1 MGMQGRQGQVWGGE
15 LELDS
20 WYLLKPLWCLLAALP
35 AGLSWAQRFA
45 LPTCYQRRTR
55 YNTLR

>member
-15 LELDS
+15 LELDN
-20 WYLLKPLWCLLAALP
+20 WYLLKPLWCLLAALS
-35 AGLSWAQRFA
+35 AGLSWAQCFA
-45 LPTCYQRRTR
+45 LPTCYQRKTR